1 MLLEIRERH
10 RCETLPLC
18 RRGMQPGEE
27 GDIRARRHVDV
38 LAEDLANV
46 APSHVAHVV
55 EELVVRRARSRRIV
69 ATGATFGA
77 AARNP
82 RRPSSP
88 SRSLPSGGCTMRYR
102 TRRARALEQCA
113 ERDRGS
119 PRRVRVSEWS
129 ARDIADSQAGD
140 KAPHDEQAPTDAR
153 ARLAVHDH
161 ERRREAEA
169 HLRGRPSGALDE
181 VSPGDAFREGVP
193 LGVGSAVR
201 PRARARGEAG
211 RVSAFTFRAP
221 R

>member
-1 MLLEIRERH
+1 
-10 RCETLPLC
+10 
-18 RRGMQPGEE
+18 
-27 GDIRARRHVDV
+27 
-38 LAEDLANV
+38 
-46 APSHVAHVV
+46 
-55 EELVVRRARSRRIV
+55 
-69 ATGATFGA
+69 
-77 AARNP
+77 
-82 RRPSSP
+82 
-88 SRSLPSGGCTMRYR
+88 MRYR

-169 HLRGRPSGALDE
+169 HLRGRPGGALDE

-201 PRARARGEAG
+201 PRCASAWGGRTCIGLHVPGAEVAIQTTQSNCAAIGVKVLSLHKDSMGTYGSPVTRAALPPWSG
-211 RVSAFTFRAP
+211 
-221 R
+221 